1 MVVEALHNSV
11 VLTFEKSTFRKNEPR
26 SNKDSW
32 VYSALSLHLRLLAAG
47 PSPLGPHL
55 LALGPQFKKIKLY
68 SLCCEVSSITILI
81 IAFAII
87 VIATIIPAA
96 GIDLLGVNNK
106 SLKEGVNLF
115 KANNKDVRATSL
127 ASFKYL
133 YC

>member
-1 MVVEALHNSV
+1 MGIIC
-11 VLTFEKSTFRKNEPR
+11 PR
-26 SNKDSW
+26 S
-32 VYSALSLHLRLLAAG
+32 APA
-47 PSPLGPHL
+47 
-55 LALGPQFKKIKLY
+55 ALGRWPFSPRS
-68 SLCCEVSSITILI
+68 SLVSPWLNNILI

-87 VIATIIPAA
+87 VIVTIIPAA